1 MSKRCWLR
9 RFGPCRM
16 RFPPYGYTG
25 VIDVA
30 DGVPPVASVID
41 LTSSSLGGQCV
52 APLVHWQWYLVEDR
66 LTALVERPL
75 ATSSM
80 VGDGFLELRAAGGS
94 GITVGVPYYHV
105 LLQAASREIMDE
117 VVGNGSRVPLE
128 TVLRSG
134 LLITAMSPQFV
145 ADAVPTGGSI
155 SVSPGFSG
163 MSLRRGGRVRLITLL
178 RTTFHVQTDQWPG
191 TRGSLILT

>member
-1 MSKRCWLR
+1 
-9 RFGPCRM
+9 M

-25 VIDVA
+25 VIDMG

-41 LTSSSLGGQCV
+41 LSIDSFGGQCV
-52 APLVHWQWYLVEDR
+52 APAVHWQWYLVEDR

-75 ATSSM
+75 PTSSV
-80 VGDGFLELRAAGGS
+80 VGDSFLELRAAGGS

-134 LLITAMSPQFV
+134 VVISAMSPKFV
-145 ADAVPTGGSI
+145 ADAVPSGGSI
-155 SVSPGFSG
+155 SVGRSARPNASAQVSPGFSG
-163 MSLRRGGRVRLITLL
+163 MSLRWGPVDEAISAL

-191 TRGSLILT
+191 ARYSE